1 MAKMRN
7 YLKFMLAAGLA
18 FGLFFGIGSGITS
31 FLKASNHTDIIPDEE
46 EIVEKQEGKRTN
58 ILVLGVDARPG
69 EDQAR
74 SDTMMLVS
82 IDPKL
87 NKVAVISIPRDT
99 KARIKGSTN
108 KIAAANFIG
117 GPELAVTAVEELL
130 DTKIDNYITVDFN
143 GFKEIINTL
152 GGVTVTVPQRM
163 YKPSEDI
170 DLNPG
175 TQKLNGRQAL
185 ALVRYREYTTGDIQ
199 RTAQQQEFIKAL
211 AAEVLKPATITKLPK
226 LIKQTNQYVETDLG
240 ISTMLRIAS
249 WAPGFTAD
257 SVVTQTLPGY
267 FYDELDS
274 YGNLAQ
280 SYWIADSKQINNL
293 IENLFAGKSI
303 AVVTGSA
310 APVYIAP
317 PVEEEKEEMT
327 DDETDNEQQTEKIE
341 SGRDRKERS
350 RDETVKGPERVQ
362 EEKEESGSVGTGIE
376 SDRELPEKDPDKSA
390 DQSVGRSD
398 QGGAPEAVL
407 PAGNINTGPEGYI

>member
-1 MAKMRN
+1 
-7 YLKFMLAAGLA
+7 
-18 FGLFFGIGSGITS
+18 
-31 FLKASNHTDIIPDEE
+31 
-46 EIVEKQEGKRTN
+46 
-58 ILVLGVDARPG
+58 
-69 EDQAR
+69 
-74 SDTMMLVS
+74 
-82 IDPKL
+82 
-87 NKVAVISIPRDT
+87 
-99 KARIKGSTN
+99 
-108 KIAAANFIG
+108 
-117 GPELAVTAVEELL
+117 
-130 DTKIDNYITVDFN
+130 
-143 GFKEIINTL
+143 
-152 GGVTVTVPQRM
+152 
-163 YKPSEDI
+163 
-170 DLNPG
+170 
-175 TQKLNGRQAL
+175 
-185 ALVRYREYTTGDIQ
+185 
-199 RTAQQQEFIKAL
+199 
-211 AAEVLKPATITKLPK
+211 
-226 LIKQTNQYVETDLG
+226 
-240 ISTMLRIAS
+240 MLRIAS